1 MGMDGISAEDGAV
14 AVKLARAVLQETI
27 AGGGVPEPEM
37 PPSFQEKRGVF
48 VTLNIRGSLRGCI
61 GFPRPILPLSEA
73 IHEAALAAAQEDP
86 RFPPVQARELAAIT
100 IEVTILT
107 PPRLVTV
114 PPAERPDAVTV
125 GKHGLIIS
133 GYGRGGLL
141 LPQVAVEYGWDAT
154 TFLDQVCVKAGLPPK
169 TWRND
174 DTELYT
180 FEGQIFHEEEHA

>member
-1 MGMDGISAEDGAV
+1 MGMDGISTDDGAV

-27 AGGGVPEPEM
+27 AGDSVPEPEV
-37 PPSFQEKRGVF
+37 PPSFQDKRGVF
-48 VTLNIRGSLRGCI
+48 VTLNLRGSLRGCI
-61 GFPRPILPLSEA
+61 GFPRPVLPLSEA
-73 IHEAALAAAQEDP
+73 IREAALSAAQEDP
-86 RFPPVQARELAAIT
+86 RFPPVQADELPDIT

-114 PPAERPDAVTV
+114 PPAKRPDAVTV

-133 GYGRGGLL
+133 GYKRGGLL

-154 TFLDQVCVKAGLPPK
+154 TFLDQVCIKAGLPPK

-180 FEGQIFHEEEHA
+180 FEGQIFYEEEHA